1 MSKWVLMKKISRKFI
16 TTNGTIHA
24 VLEQCGIKISKML
37 REKYIPIILQINVV
51 NLCFTIRRAQF
62 FPLAEW
68 SFFRNYLPIKLHPLG
83 KNTSA
88 LIQCT
93 PPFKIDAW
101 NCIMPGMRETP
112 SQFMSPNI
120 HFDLQSKKNWWYG
133 SQNAI
138 FFTIKCNIKLK
149 ANLSFVKSDIS

>member
-1 MSKWVLMKKISRKFI
+1 MKKISRKFI

-120 HFDLQSKKNWWYG
+120 HFDLQSKKLVIWSAKYNNFEFLIWVCIEKNYTCVIG
-133 SQNAI
+133 QA
-138 FFTIKCNIKLK
+138 
-149 ANLSFVKSDIS
+149 

>member
-1 MSKWVLMKKISRKFI
+1 
-16 TTNGTIHA
+16 
-24 VLEQCGIKISKML
+24 ML

-101 NCIMPGMRETP
+101 NCIMSGMRETP

-138 FFTIKCNIKLK
+138 FFTIKWILSWKQISHLWRVIYHKRSFESKLWKALVMYYIFQIQTLIK
-149 ANLSFVKSDIS
+149 I

>member
-1 MSKWVLMKKISRKFI
+1 MKKISRKFI

-138 FFTIKCNIKLK
+138 FLFIWGESKDCFVL
-149 ANLSFVKSDIS
+149 LSFFFFFCKTFFF